1 MSLPSML
8 PSLRGIVINPVW
20 FNVDSPCDDEADV
33 AGLEQEHQSWLNSIA
48 QFNIDTVP
56 IGKLTIEHLSEEP
69 DTDDEDGNDDTD
81 DTDSHDEEDDE
92 DMILDVTGRGY
103 IPPEEL
109 RGQPQNIAAQHAVS
123 R

>member
-1 MSLPSML
+1 MIYNKFLLSDKL
-8 PSLRGIVINPVW
+8 W
-20 FNVDSPCDDEADV
+20 
-33 AGLEQEHQSWLNSIA
+33 
-48 QFNIDTVP
+48 TV
-56 IGKLTIEHLSEEP
+56 L
-69 DTDDEDGNDDTD
+69 GNDDTD

>member
-69 DTDDEDGNDDTD
+69 DTDDEDD